1 MPQNDI
7 SPSCLQC
14 IPSLSFYWR
23 IDGLGAGGIL
33 SKEVLSEFQI
43 HNKWRLDEKFQLGL
57 DINMISCIK
66 ISAHRVENLKY
77 AHLKSSHI

>member
-1 MPQNDI
+1 MSQNDI

-14 IPSLSFYWR
+14 VPPLSFYSR
-23 IDGLGAGGIL
+23 IDGLGTGGIL

-43 HNKWRLDEKFQLGL
+43 HNKWSLDEEFQPGI
-57 DINMISCIK
+57 DMISCVK
-66 ISAHRVENLKY
+66 IFAHRVEDLKY